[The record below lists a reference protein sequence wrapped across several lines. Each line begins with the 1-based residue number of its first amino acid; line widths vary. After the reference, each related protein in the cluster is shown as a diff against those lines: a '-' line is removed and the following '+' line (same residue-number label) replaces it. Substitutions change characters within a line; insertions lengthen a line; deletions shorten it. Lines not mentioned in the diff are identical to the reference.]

1 MPVYKSFKELKEL
14 ARYEMEGNMGI
25 LIGTLLLETFIT
37 YFLNVFGGQL
47 FPGRS
52 FINIILNYV
61 IVIVIELFI
70 GILQVGSTLVLLRIA
85 CGMPCKI
92 SDLFYGFKHNTDKA
106 IKIQFVFSLLSI
118 ICLLPANII
127 TWTTLDTT
135 SQYVY
140 LTRYVLALLIGIVLY
155 TFLAFHFIPILYL
168 LLDFPNLSVKELFQ
182 KSFEIMKGNCLRYL
196 LLELSFIP
204 YIFLCIFTLCL
215 GLLWL
220 VPYMNMTF
228 TNFYLD
234 IMACNKH
241 STQV

>member
-92 SDLFYGFKHNTDKA
+92 SDLFY
-106 IKIQFVFSLLSI
+106 L
-118 ICLLPANII
+118 
-127 TWTTLDTT
+127 
-135 SQYVY
+135 
-140 LTRYVLALLIGIVLY
+140 
-155 TFLAFHFIPILYL
+155 
-168 LLDFPNLSVKELFQ
+168 
-182 KSFEIMKGNCLRYL
+182 
-196 LLELSFIP
+196 
-204 YIFLCIFTLCL
+204 
-215 GLLWL
+215 
-220 VPYMNMTF
+220 
-228 TNFYLD
+228 
-234 IMACNKH
+234 
-241 STQV
+241 